1 MAKKQNKKENKPLL
15 NIDGAEYSVDELND
29 NQKLMVQHLSDLNR
43 KIDSTT
49 FNLQQLQFGRQA
61 FVDALKASIDEE
73 SVVEDSEQQLRKFQV
88 IDSKVFNLY
97 AEYGA
102 VGIIVVLFAMMIINL
117 IKSQKL
123 QNEDLD
129 KIRQSIAKAETKMA
143 NVESVVLKM
152 LDRWNRSDEIS
163 QRHREDIVKELND
176 VTDDLA
182 YLKGRINS
190 K

>member
-1 MAKKQNKKENKPLL
+1 M
-15 NIDGAEYSVDELND
+15 
-29 NQKLMVQHLSDLNR
+29 
-43 KIDSTT
+43 
-49 FNLQQLQFGRQA
+49 
-61 FVDALKASIDEE
+61 
-73 SVVEDSEQQLRKFQV
+73 

-97 AEYGA
+97 AEYSA

-143 NVESVVLKM
+143 NVEGVVLKM

-163 QRHREDIVKELND
+163 QRHREDIVRELND

-182 YLKGRINS
+182 YLKGRING